1 MRKFALTLVGL
12 AVFGAGLMF
21 AGLPSSGTKVSQPE
35 FVPGRRVVIQLG
47 SWTIDAIV
55 DEPQNVNRAAK
66 GDLLVSAN
74 GEPMEERL
82 FHTAKMR

>member
-35 FVPGRRVVIQLG
+35 FVPGQRVVIQVG
-47 SWTIDAIV
+47 SWTIEATV
-55 DEPQNVNRAAK
+55 D
-66 GDLLVSAN
+66 
-74 GEPMEERL
+74 
-82 FHTAKMR
+82 

>member
-35 FVPGRRVVIQLG
+35 FVPGQRVVIQVG

-55 DEPQNVNRAAK
+55 DEPQKVNRAAK
-66 GDLLVSAN
+66 GDRLVLAN
-74 GEPMEERL
+74 GTPAEEAA
-82 FHTAKMR
+82 FHTANTR